1 MNAVIISGGKQF
13 YVQEGDIIE
22 VEKTIDEPGAEIQFD
37 TVLLLAD
44 SNDVISDPNLLK
56 SAKVKAKVLAKTKGK
71 KIKVFKFRRRQDSK
85 TLNGHR
91 QSLQKIEILSIT
103 K

>member
-22 VEKTIDEPGAEIQFD
+22 VEKTIDEPGTEIQFD
-37 TVLLLAD
+37 KVLLLAD

>member
-37 TVLLLAD
+37 KVLLLAD

>member
-13 YVQEGDIIE
+13 YVQEGDVIE
-22 VEKTIDEPGAEIQFD
+22 VEKTIDEPGTEIQFD
-37 TVLLLAD
+37 KVLLLAD
-44 SNDVISDPNLLK
+44 SSDVISDPNLLK